1 MRDVVGAVRG
11 VESLLE
17 CWCVRAAVGHCV
29 VTQGR
34 LGSLSCAPAL
44 CSSPTWRRG
53 REEWVHHPVGQDNT
67 QDTSGSAEEQGNC
80 CWKPSRKPCFS
91 FSYHF

>member
-1 MRDVVGAVRG
+1 MGGMVGAMCG
-11 VESLLE
+11 SESLLE
-17 CWCVRAAVGHCV
+17 CWCVRAAV

-44 CSSPTWRRG
+44 CSSPTWSSG
-53 REEWVHHPVGQDNT
+53 REGWMHSPVERDDAQE
-67 QDTSGSAEEQGNC
+67 TSGSVEEQGNC
-80 CWKPSRKPCFS
+80 SWKPGRKPCFS